1 MKKQF
6 YDLTPRM
13 VQDFF
18 QNVDAY
24 LECNCEH
31 KLADLLM
38 EMNVFEKQI
47 IKGLYDRA
55 HDLNQISADQA
66 AFLAQKDTA
75 GGKTTMNAYLW
86 KLEGEAYDANH

>member
-55 HDLNQISADQA
+55 YKEDP
-66 AFLAQKDTA
+66 F
-75 GGKTTMNAYLW
+75 KTMCLMERILDVKRT
-86 KLEGEAYDANH
+86 KIKGIVHKK